1 MNESKKD
8 EIVVEEEGPETGGR
22 APGEGRSNQDIEEIT
37 INYEEDGI
45 LLCKELKKEIL
56 SRGAWTTIMF
66 YYQEYDRA
74 NQNYK
79 DPKISLRRYQK
90 KDGSYIPRSKF
101 TISSLK
107 QASLIQGK
115 IRDWYALK

>member
-1 MNESKKD
+1 MEEKAKKD
-8 EIVVEEEGPETGGR
+8 ELADDDGGDSR
-22 APGEGRSNQDIEEIT
+22 PDSKGNQDIEEIT

-66 YYQEYDRA
+66 FYQEYDRA
-74 NQNYK
+74 HQNYK
-79 DPKISLRRYQK
+79 EPKISLRRYQK
-90 KDGSYIPRSKF
+90 KDGAYIPRSKF

-107 QASLIQGK
+107 QAASIAEK
-115 IRDWYALK
+115 IKQWYALS

>member
-1 MNESKKD
+1 MENMDKKAEPASDEDSPES
-8 EIVVEEEGPETGGR
+8 
-22 APGEGRSNQDIEEIT
+22 GRSADAKANQDIEEIT

-56 SRGAWTTIMF
+56 SRGAWTTIMY

-74 NQNYK
+74 HQNYK
-79 DPKISLRRYQK
+79 EPKISLRRYQK

-101 TISSLK
+101 TISSQK
-107 QASLIQGK
+107 QASLISDK
-115 IRDWYALK
+115 IREWYGLR